1 MKNKNTIYVC
11 SECGEEFSKWSGMC
25 EACKSWNTLK
35 EFKVESSKFK
45 VGKKIEASKIS
56 KLNEIKKSKIERLK
70 SGIFEFDRVLG
81 NGIVPGS
88 VILLGGDPGIG
99 KSTLTA
105 QVVSNITNSLYVS
118 GEESLEQIKLRV
130 DRLGIKNK
138 DLSVLCE
145 TNIDIVI
152 KTIEKNKP
160 SLAVIDSIQTMYTE
174 DFPSTPGSLVQVRE
188 SALKLQ
194 NLAKRLKIPIVLI
207 GHVTKSGNVAGPK
220 ILEHLVDVV
229 LYLEGE
235 RYHNNRILRAQKNRF
250 GSIDEIG
257 VFEMNL
263 RGMVEVKNPS
273 KLFLEE
279 RSKNI
284 AGSVAAAT
292 VEGNRPIL
300 VEVQALVTKSNF
312 GYPKR
317 TTSGFDLNR
326 LNLIIAILSQRGKI
340 NLGNYDVYANIVGGL
355 KIKDPGIDLAVAI
368 AITSAFLQKPVDT
381 KICLF
386 GELGL
391 SGEIRQV
398 KFDKKRYLEAKRLGF
413 KSLDKGRYLGILI
426 NKLFKKSKK

>member
-1 MKNKNTIYVC
+1 MKKKNTIYVC

-25 EACKSWNTLK
+25 ENCKNWNTLK
-35 EFKVESSKFK
+35 EFKVDSFK
-45 VGKKIEASKIS
+45 TNSNKKAQVSEISNLGK
-56 KLNEIKKSKIERLK
+56 IKKTNFSRLK
-70 SGIFEFDRVLG
+70 SNIYEFDRVLG
-81 NGIVPGS
+81 GGIVPGS

-105 QVVSNITNSLYVS
+105 QVISNIKDALYIS

-130 DRLGIKNK
+130 DRLNIKNK
-138 DLSVLCE
+138 DLSVVCE
-145 TNIDIVI
+145 TDIDSII
-152 KTIEKNKP
+152 KTITKNNS
-160 SLAVIDSIQTMYTE
+160 SLVIIDSIQTMYSE
-174 DFPSTPGSLVQVRE
+174 SFPSTPGSMVQVRE
-188 SALKLQ
+188 CGLRLQ
-194 NLAKRLKIPIVLI
+194 NIAKKLKIPIIMI

-257 VFEMNL
+257 VFEMEE

-279 RSKNI
+279 KNKDI
-284 AGSVAAAT
+284 SGSVVAVT

-300 VEVQALVTKSNF
+300 VEVQALVSKTNF

-326 LNLIIAILSQRGKI
+326 LNLIIAILSQRGRV
-340 NLGNYDVYANIVGGL
+340 NLGNYDVYINIVGGL
-355 KIKDPGIDLAVAI
+355 KVKDPGIDLAIAI
-368 AITSAFLQKPVDT
+368 AIVSAYVKKSVANNYAF
-381 KICLF
+381 F

-391 SGEIRQV
+391 SGEIRKV
-398 KFDKKRYLEAKRLGF
+398 KFDKKRTNEAKRLGF
-413 KSLDKGRYLGILI
+413 KKINHDKYLGILI
-426 NKLFKKSKK
+426 SKLFKRGK